1 MTRTEAKQAF
11 KEGAPIICR
20 INGIE
25 HEYQHISAVIY
36 RKTDGLPEMAIEL
49 YDACG
54 NSVIIAKPSTC
65 QIKKQ

>member
-25 HEYQHISAVIY
+25 HEYQHISAVVY
-36 RKTDGLPEMAIEL
+36 RKNKRTA
-49 YDACG
+49 G
-54 NSVIIAKPSTC
+54 NGDRTV
-65 QIKKQ
+65 